1 MIRTALAVGV
11 SALLATPAYASGSIA
26 LPDPSGITLFSL
38 GVAGLI
44 LGRRVVSGSK
54 DKDRD

>member
-1 MIRTALAVGV
+1 MIRIVIAVGV
-11 SALLATPAYASGSIA
+11 SALLATPAYAAGSVA

-44 LGRRVVSGSK
+44 IGRRVISRRRN
-54 DKDRD
+54 DDQD